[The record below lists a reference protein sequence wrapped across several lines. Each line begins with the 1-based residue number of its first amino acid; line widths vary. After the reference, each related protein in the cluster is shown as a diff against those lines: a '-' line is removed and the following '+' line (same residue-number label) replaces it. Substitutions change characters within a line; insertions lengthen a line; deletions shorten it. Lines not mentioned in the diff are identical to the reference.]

1 MSRKI
6 ARITQEKK
14 LLLANEVVE
23 SNAKTSLNSDGRLE
37 VDEIIE
43 YPVELEGGRNLI
55 RNSDFSFGG
64 DMWDGNFNIT
74 EEGALLESV
83 AGRADYIQNTTLIP
97 EGEYVVQIR
106 YRVVEGQAPYL
117 HVADGTDMTSPK
129 GLYVFTIGDNEWQT
143 VTIPIIVNSA
153 SRFYA
158 IRYAA
163 GSPVDHLEGK
173 VLIQWIKIEKGNK
186 ATDWTPAPEDID
198 QAINTVDTKIDNKV
212 SEINLSL
219 DGITSRVSDTESAIS
234 TIDGEVSSLQS
245 RMQTAEQKITP
256 NAIVQTVR
264 ESTAYQGDLAAKG
277 DKSVL
282 DNAVSTISQ
291 HATLISQ
298 RVEKNN
304 IISEINQSA
313 ETIKIQASR
322 IDLVGQVTA
331 EMLNVDDLSAITAN
345 LGTVTAGE
353 IDGAG
358 FTSRRMEPNGEI
370 WIRID
375 SAKLVAHVDPSV
387 VGAASSYA
395 GELSYTPTYDSGGV
409 GHVGVDWRIYSALG
423 DINLQ
428 VYRGNINFDIW
439 GGSSYGVLIN
449 GHPAVYF
456 TESEVW

>member
-1 MSRKI
+1 MTIPKGWAILENNDYVVFKI
-6 ARITQEKK
+6 
-14 LLLANEVVE
+14 
-23 SNAKTSLNSDGRLE
+23 TSTTGETDVQTVSILYD
-37 VDEIIE
+37 VT
-43 YPVELEGGRNLI
+43 ELE
-55 RNSDFSFGG
+55 
-64 DMWDGNFNIT
+64 
-74 EEGALLESV
+74 
-83 AGRADYIQNTTLIP
+83 
-97 EGEYVVQIR
+97 
-106 YRVVEGQAPYL
+106 
-117 HVADGTDMTSPK
+117 
-129 GLYVFTIGDNEWQT
+129 
-143 VTIPIIVNSA
+143 
-153 SRFYA
+153 
-158 IRYAA
+158 
-163 GSPVDHLEGK
+163 
-173 VLIQWIKIEKGNK
+173 
-186 ATDWTPAPEDID
+186 
-198 QAINTVDTKIDNKV
+198 
-212 SEINLSL
+212 
-219 DGITSRVSDTESAIS
+219 SRVN
-234 TIDGEVSSLQS
+234 
-245 RMQTAEQKITP
+245 TAEQKITDS
-256 NAIVQTVR
+256 AIVSTVR
-264 ESTAYQGDLAAKG
+264 SSTAYINDLAAKG

-282 DNAVSTISQ
+282 DSAVSTISQ

-304 IISEINQSA
+304 IISEINQTA
-313 ETIKIQASR
+313 ETIKIEASR

-409 GHVGVDWRIYSALG
+409 GRVGGDWRIYSALG